1 MATKSELKKQRA
13 EEREKELDRIRH
25 MDEYNRAYFGTEQY
39 RQVWWGASRLAL
51 AIIRMIDN
59 TVENQIKEFKNPLFI
74 KNVLEFLLR
83 SKSDMLT
90 FALNG
95 GELSVICA
103 RMSGKGGST
112 LKPYRLIHYDE
123 TTPEISGTEYISED
137 EYKWRETARIL
148 MDALDNAVTC
158 VSAMSGRTENDVLN
172 GFLGGRTIEEIPPA
186 PTGKKSIC
194 ESEVGEIR
202 LEIRPDSNVRVE
214 DITNGN

>member
-1 MATKSELKKQRA
+1 MATKSELKKQRD
-13 EEREKELDRIRH
+13 EERAKELDRIRH

-59 TVENQIKEFKNPLFI
+59 AVENQIKEFKNPLFI
-74 KNVLEFLLR
+74 KNVLEFLLK
-83 SKSDMLT
+83 SKSDMMT

-95 GELSVICA
+95 GELSIICA

-137 EYKWRETARIL
+137 EYKWRDTARIL
-148 MDALDNAVTC
+148 MDALENAATTI
-158 VSAMSGRTENDVLN
+158 STINGKPKNDVLN
-172 GFLGGRTIEEIPPA
+172 QLIGGKINETI
-186 PTGKKSIC
+186 
-194 ESEVGEIR
+194 
-202 LEIRPDSNVRVE
+202 
-214 DITNGN
+214 

>member
-1 MATKSELKKQRA
+1 MATKSERKKQRD
-13 EEREKELDRIRH
+13 EERANELDRIRH

-59 TVENQIKEFKNPLFI
+59 TVDNQIKEFKNPLFI
-74 KNVLEFLLR
+74 KNVLEFLLK
-83 SKSDMLT
+83 SSSDMLT
-90 FALNG
+90 FILNG
-95 GELSVICA
+95 GELSIICA
-103 RMSGKGGST
+103 KMSGKGGST

-123 TTPEISGTEYISED
+123 TTPEISKTEFISED

-148 MDALDNAVTC
+148 MDALNKAVTC
-158 VSAMSGRTENDVLN
+158 VSVMSGRTENEVLN

-186 PTGKKSIC
+186 PTGKKLIT
-194 ESEVGEIR
+194 ESGVGEITF
-202 LEIRPDSNVRVE
+202 EIRPDSNVRVE